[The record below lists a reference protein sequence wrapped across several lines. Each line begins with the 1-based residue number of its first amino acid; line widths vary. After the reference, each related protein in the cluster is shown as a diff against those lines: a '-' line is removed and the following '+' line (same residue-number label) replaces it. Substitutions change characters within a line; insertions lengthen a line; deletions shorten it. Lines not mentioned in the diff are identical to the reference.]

1 MHRFN
6 GWKHLTWTV
15 ESNVDL
21 TVAAATLPH
30 VRTHSKSG
38 NFFTFAAWVGT
49 TPGLCPGFCNLSTSF
64 VFTAYSYVPKASNDK
79 TKVDTWVHLGQQPQK
94 TFNTPTVNSL
104 TPVWPLFCQHPV
116 PFSVL
121 FFTSPFFYSDIYIS
135 RYERMIFCLLW
146 FEQKTHTL
154 KHNTITV
161 MG

>member
-1 MHRFN
+1 MKQMIVAVAVWVC
-6 GWKHLTWTV
+6 GVIIETV
-15 ESNVDL
+15 KLIFWLCSC
-21 TVAAATLPH
+21 
-30 VRTHSKSG
+30 S
-38 NFFTFAAWVGT
+38 TFKTDISIYWVGT

-121 FFTSPFFYSDIYIS
+121 FFTFPFFYSDIYIS